1 MKEKVLT
8 KEVFS
13 RPDCPKWAKYAAV
26 DFNGTAFWYEEKPN
40 LGGYAGTFWR
50 AKRRTKYMCIN
61 GNFSRTVDLIERKQS
76 QTNLEWLCQHP
87 EELAKMLI
95 RFDYRKGAW
104 LAPDGTEFYPRIDS
118 CFEHIFRPLREGSRC
133 YEYTVNWLKQ
143 EHKENND
150 DQKQS

>member
-1 MKEKVLT
+1 MKKKLT
-8 KEVFS
+8 QEVFT
-13 RPDCPKWAKYAAV
+13 RPDCPKWANWAAM
-26 DFNGTAFWYEEKPN
+26 DTDGRAYWYESEPE
-40 LGGYAGTFWR
+40 LHCSGLIYTDCE
-50 AKRRTKYMCIN
+50 RTKLARIPGKFYIENKSKIKRQYM
-61 GNFSRTVDLIERKQS
+61 
-76 QTNLEWLCQHP
+76 NLDWLCEHP
-87 EELAKMLI
+87 EELAKKLT

-118 CFEHIFRPLREGSRC
+118 CFEHIFRPLRDGSRC